1 MFVGDSI
8 GATGASQDSE
18 HATTEPGH
26 PMKRNYTQRNLGNS
40 PDVVC
45 LALREDGGNQGGKNG
60 YA

>member
-8 GATGASQDSE
+8 GGRGASQGCE
-18 HATTEPGH
+18 HARREPGD